1 MNSCP
6 KAFWWAAASIL
17 PLLAGGCFRGQD
29 DSTFRVTVKP
39 SPSERPAATPLPP
52 LGSHTSG
59 TTGDVTPYLP
69 PPVSPQPVQ
78 SGADWGP
85 PPSQNVQIQRPAPE
99 VPTGPMPPP
108 ETLSRGSLPPVPAAE
123 LSAAVALPMT
133 GPEGTMMGFSVDY
146 QFRGGELPSGAFIWV
161 IEGAQGR
168 QYRVAVK
175 LESRGNLMLVV
186 PGWRP
191 EDGPFR
197 CRLEDQS
204 GRPISPTVDM
214 R

>member
-1 MNSCP
+1 MVLTMSVKKNWLYLAVS
-6 KAFWWAAASIL
+6 L
-17 PLLAGGCFRGQD
+17 LGLAGGCMKGAD
-29 DSTFRVTVKP
+29 DSAFRVTPQKP
-39 SPSERPAATPLPP
+39 SPPPAIA
-52 LGSHTSG
+52 SHTSG
-59 TTGDVTPYLP
+59 VTGETTPQIAPPPPQSAVTPAGPAGDLAAANSP
-69 PPVSPQPVQ
+69 AALPQPL
-78 SGADWGP
+78 SGS
-85 PPSQNVQIQRPAPE
+85 PPSGGQTSRASPISPVNPTDLPVQ
-99 VPTGPMPPP
+99 
-108 ETLSRGSLPPVPAAE
+108 

-146 QFRGGELPSGAFIWV
+146 QFRGGTAPGGGSFFWL
-161 IEGAQGR
+161 IEGSNGK

-175 LESRGNLMLVV
+175 LDARGNLMLVI

-204 GRPISPTVDM
+204 GRAISATVDM